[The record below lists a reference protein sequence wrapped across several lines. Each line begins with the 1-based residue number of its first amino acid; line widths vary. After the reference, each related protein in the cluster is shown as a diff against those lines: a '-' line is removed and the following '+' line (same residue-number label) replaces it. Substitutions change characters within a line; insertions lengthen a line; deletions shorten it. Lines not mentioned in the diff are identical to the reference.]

1 MTTASPSLDFTALE
15 KELGPGPMRFAP
27 VGERSFQEQLDSLS
41 PDEKKCFDELK
52 SKWEHDYPNDPF
64 SDEMILRFARC
75 SPGAKKFN
83 AKTAWNVMRR
93 FDRRYL
99 TMKASDIEPQ
109 LMSQV
114 SKQY

>member
-1 MTTASPSLDFTALE
+1 ME

-27 VGERSFQEQLDSLS
+27 VNERPLQEQLDSLT

-52 SKWEHDYPNDPF
+52 SKWEREHPNEPF

-83 AKTAWNVMRR
+83 TKTAWKVMQR

-99 TMKASDIEPQ
+99 TMKASDIEHQ

-114 SKQY
+114 LVIL